1 VGNGR
6 RTHWNAHDH
15 LRSTQL
21 IRAIGMP
28 LVIVPLTT
36 LATRGLAAAETGS
49 ASALFN
55 MLRNLG
61 GSIGIALLATRL
73 DVGESVHRARLGES
87 VSIYQNA
94 TLERIDALTRHF
106 TASGADLHTAAA
118 RALQVLDLT
127 VRREALVAAYGD
139 AFTLLGVV
147 LLAAVPLVLFIGRE
161 RRGSV
166 TRNVEVGHA
175 PTKEGRTPVRPGA

>member
-1 VGNGR
+1 V
-6 RTHWNAHDH
+6 
-15 LRSTQL
+15 
-21 IRAIGMP
+21 
-28 LVIVPLTT
+28 
-36 LATRGLAAAETGS
+36 
-49 ASALFN
+49 SAL
-55 MLRNLG
+55 LV
-61 GSIGIALLATRL
+61 
-73 DVGESVHRARLGES
+73 VGESAPGARLGEWLS
-87 VSIYQNA
+87 VNQ
-94 TLERIDALTRHF
+94 TGPLERIDALTRHF

-139 AFTLLGVV
+139 AFILLGVV

-175 PTKEGRTPVRPGA
+175 RIKEGRTPVRPGA